1 MYTEQITQAMAI
13 GPAVAPQVINN
24 TNKTAGG
31 VDMSVSRRAIFI
43 LEIGAVTGGGSI
55 NAQLVEDTQASMAT
69 ATNLAGSNTSL
80 TGLTTANKQ
89 YTFEARAGQMTK
101 RYLGL
106 KITETG
112 VQNVNVCVVAIGME
126 GVHKP
131 DNANN
136 DASVV
141 TQNVV
146 S

>member
-13 GPAVAPQVINN
+13 GPAVPPQVINN

-31 VDMSVSRRAIFI
+31 VDMSLSRRAIFL
-43 LEIGAVTGGGSI
+43 LEIGAVAAGGSI
-55 NAQLVEDTQASMAT
+55 NAQLVEDTQASLAT

-112 VQNVNVCVVAIGME
+112 SQNVNVCVVPIGME
-126 GVHKP
+126 GIHKP

-136 DASVV
+136 DASVA